1 MPSHVPV
8 KVCYADLIV
17 RPFCKSLLNRWY
29 RPVKLETDLFNGQL
43 RASTCCV
50 SEWITMNLT
59 GKLLI
64 AMPGMGD
71 PRFESAVVFLCTHSD
86 EGAMGLIVNKPS
98 SDVTLSELLEQ
109 LEITPETAG
118 LKRPVHFG
126 GPVEG
131 GRGFVLHG
139 CDYGSQIHTLQVTE
153 DIGMTATIDVLEDI
167 GRGAGPSQALMM
179 LGYSGWGPG
188 QLEGEIAQNGWL
200 TTDASAELLFD
211 TPDIKKW
218 GAALKTLGIEPVTLS
233 GSAGRA

>member
-1 MPSHVPV
+1 M
-8 KVCYADLIV
+8 L
-17 RPFCKSLLNRWY
+17 
-29 RPVKLETDLFNGQL
+29 
-43 RASTCCV
+43 
-50 SEWITMNLT
+50 NLT

-109 LEITPETAG
+109 LEITPQAAG
-118 LKRPVHFG
+118 LNRPVHFG

-139 CDYGSQIHTLQVTE
+139 PDYGSQIHTLQVTE
-153 DIGMTATIDVLEDI
+153 DIAMTATIDVLEDI
-167 GRGAGPSQALMM
+167 GRGAGPSQVLMM

-200 TTDASAELLFD
+200 TADASADLLFD
-211 TPDIKKW
+211 TLDVNKW
-218 GAALKTLGIEPVTLS
+218 GAALKTLGIEPVMLS